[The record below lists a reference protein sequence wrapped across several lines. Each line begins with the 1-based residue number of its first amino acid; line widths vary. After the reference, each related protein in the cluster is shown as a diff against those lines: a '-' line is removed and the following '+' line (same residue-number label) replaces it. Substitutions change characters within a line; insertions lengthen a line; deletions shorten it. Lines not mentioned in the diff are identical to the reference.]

1 MEMDFTN
8 YQDSSF
14 DEYQKIYNS
23 LATRTFAKLNKKE
36 NYYLS
41 VILVDDDFIHRINKE
56 YRHID
61 NSTDVI
67 SFAFLDDDEGL
78 NNNEIIDLGEI
89 IISTDH
95 AKKQAEEYKH
105 TLKREM
111 SFLFVHGLLHLLGYD
126 HQNIEEE
133 KKMFSLQEEIL
144 GGRNDGQI

>member
-41 VILVDDDFIHRINKE
+41 VILVDDDFIQRINKE

-89 IISTDH
+89 IISTEH